1 MTIFLEW
8 AKARVN
14 RGFAPIILV
23 VGKQRMGKTCTALK
37 LAYELDKNY
46 DPDKQMFFEVVT
58 FAKAVNQYKGKV
70 LILDEA
76 GIELDTYRYSDVRQR
91 CFSHVVQTQAY
102 KGNTLFLV
110 LPHSSDLARCHRKYV
125 DALLVISGRGS
136 YIMYRPSIQYYNMN
150 DIDIFTKK
158 IEWVIDIPLPPNH
171 IFSKYKSK
179 YETQIK
185 QGILDMELEKL
196 DTMLNKGNIKK
207 DVCPRI

>member
-1 MTIFLEW
+1 
-8 AKARVN
+8 
-14 RGFAPIILV
+14 
-23 VGKQRMGKTCTALK
+23 MGKTCNALE
-37 LAYELDKNY
+37 LAYCLDPHY

-58 FAKAVNQYKGKV
+58 FARAVNKYRRKV

-91 CFSHVVQTQAY
+91 CFSHIVQSQAY
-102 KGNTLFLV
+102 RQNTLFMV

-125 DALLVISGRGS
+125 DALLVVSSRGS

-158 IEWVIDIPLPPNH
+158 IEWVIDIPLPPHH
-171 IFSKYKSK
+171 IFNKYKSK

-196 DTMLNKGNIKK
+196 DTMLNKGKITKE
-207 DVCPRI
+207 VCPRI